1 MKIFKKAIN
10 SLFKSK
16 DKIRQTF
23 SKILSF
29 SKLSDE
35 DKEQMENCLL
45 SADVGWELTETII
58 ANLQN
63 SNKEDSWDK
72 LLIETIKNSIKGI
85 DKKSDDFKKVI
96 IIIGVNG
103 SGKTTS
109 AAKLAKYL
117 KDNNKKVTLVA
128 ADTYRAAAI
137 EQLSIWS
144 NKMNIDFISNQN
156 TSDPASIAY
165 DGTQSGISN
174 NHDHIIIDTAGRLHT
189 SKNLMI
195 ELEKIY
201 RVVKKLSDQITVSI
215 SLDGNTGQ
223 NGINQV
229 KEFNEFLPIDNIIL
243 NKMDG
248 TAKGGVVLPILN
260 KLGIPISFIGVGES
274 YDDLIPFDFKNYLD
288 SLIRD

>member
-63 SNKEDSWDK
+63 SNKEDSWEK

-85 DKKSDDFKKVI
+85 DKKSDNFKKVV

-248 TAKGGVVLPILN
+248 TAKGGIVLAIIN
-260 KLGIPISFIGVGES
+260 
-274 YDDLIPFDFKNYLD
+274 
-288 SLIRD
+288 SLSI